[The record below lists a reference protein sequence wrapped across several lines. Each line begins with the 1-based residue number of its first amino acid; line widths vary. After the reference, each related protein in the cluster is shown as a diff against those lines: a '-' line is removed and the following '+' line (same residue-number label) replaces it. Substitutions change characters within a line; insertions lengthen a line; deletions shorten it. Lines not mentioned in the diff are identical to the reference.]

1 MRDMQAREAAE
12 CMKLRQD
19 GFILV
24 FVLWR
29 NKAVNLINDIFYCFE
44 EVYVQVTLMEFQY
57 KNQFRTG
64 DALLKMCLL
73 EQTENLHVNVKIQS
87 LTCQKNPW
95 GA

>member
-1 MRDMQAREAAE
+1 MQ
-12 CMKLRQD
+12 M
-19 GFILV
+19 
-24 FVLWR
+24 
-29 NKAVNLINDIFYCFE
+29 
-44 EVYVQVTLMEFQY
+44 TLMEFQY